1 VKYRPDLLI
10 LLDIL
15 NSIDTNGVTISY
27 ISTYSNMPNPRVKN
41 KLNQMIKSG
50 LVEEFIDKNGKR
62 LYRLTPKGVKT
73 RNRIREMVLFL
84 GELGLLPVDKD
95 RLK

>member
-1 VKYRPDLLI
+1 MKYRPDLLI

>member
-1 VKYRPDLLI
+1 
-10 LLDIL
+10 
-15 NSIDTNGVTISY
+15 
-27 ISTYSNMPNPRVKN
+27 MPNPRVKN

>member
-1 VKYRPDLLI
+1 MKYRPDLLI

-15 NSIDTNGVTISY
+15 NSIDTSGVTISY

>member
-1 VKYRPDLLI
+1 MKYRPDLLI

-50 LVEEFIDKNGKR
+50 LVEEFIDRNGKR